1 MTLSPDDVA
10 RSIEQI
16 GRGDDFT
23 VAVLGQSDR
32 GDPSAYERAGAHWW
46 LENVHDRRGSVDDV
60 LALVARGP
68 VG

>member
-1 MTLSPDDVA
+1 MTLSPGDVE

-32 GDPSAYERAGAHWW
+32 GDPSDYEHAGAHWW
-46 LENVHDRRGSVDDV
+46 LENVHDKRGSVDEV

-68 VG
+68 QR